1 MPELPE
7 VETIKKFLQRKIKG
21 KIIRDIK
28 VLNKKQVQGNYKK
41 FIGEEIVNINRRGKF
56 LIFQLKGNKLVL
68 IHLKMTGQFLIEDKP
83 NKFTRI
89 IFHLSSAKD
98 KNKIEKKDCSLIF
111 NDIRKFGYIKFI
123 EKEEKSEFKKIGP
136 EPQELTFQYLK
147 DIFSKSQRAIKLV
160 LMDQNKIAGLGN
172 IYANESLFLAKINPL
187 KSTNKLTDKEIKR
200 LLEAIKLV
208 IKKAIKYGGTSFNS
222 YLKPNKS
229 KGKYQNIFLI
239 YQRKGEKCW
248 RCKQKIQY
256 IKIGNRGTF
265 FCPSCQK
272 WKD

>member
-28 VLNKKQVQGNYKK
+28 VLNKKQIQGSYKK
-41 FIGEEIVNINRRGKF
+41 FIGEEILNIKRRGKF
-56 LIFQLKGNKLVL
+56 LIFQLRRNKSVLV
-68 IHLKMTGQFLIEDKP
+68 HLKMTGQLLIEDKP

-89 IFHLSSAKD
+89 IFNLSSVKD
-98 KNKIEKKDCSLIF
+98 KNKIEKRDCSLIF

-123 EKEEKSEFKKIGP
+123 ENKEKTEPKKIGP

-147 DIFSKSQRAIKLV
+147 DILSKSRRAIKLV
-160 LMDQNKIAGLGN
+160 LMDQSKIAGLGN
-172 IYANESLFLAKINPL
+172 IYTNESLFLAKINPL
-187 KSTNKLTDKEIKR
+187 KSANKLIDKEIKR
-200 LLEAIKLV
+200 LLKAIKLV

-229 KGKYQNIFLI
+229 KGKYQNIFLV
-239 YQRKGEKCW
+239 YRRKGEKCP
-248 RCKQKIQY
+248 RCKEKIQY